1 MEQYINT
8 MEKMSDSWLKDETM
22 TLRAPEPEDLE
33 LMYAM
38 ENDTAMWSVGNATLP
53 YSRYTLRAYL
63 EQSRQDLMAERQARF
78 VIELSGGGCA
88 GMVDLADYDPIN
100 GRAEVCIGLL
110 GAYREKGIASRA
122 LQLLCCYA
130 NERLH
135 LHQLYAYVPAW
146 NTCSIRLFEN
156 AGFCSTATLKEWTRE
171 KDGYSDVIIM
181 QKMLG

>member
-1 MEQYINT
+1 MNNC
-8 MEKMSDSWLKDETM
+8 WLKDDTM

-38 ENDTAMWSVGNATLP
+38 ENDTTLWSAGNATLP

-63 EQSRQDLMAERQARF
+63 EQSCQDLMTERQARF
-78 VIELSGGGCA
+78 VIELSGGECV

-110 GAYREKGIASRA
+110 GVYREKGIASRA
-122 LQLLCCYA
+122 LQLLCSYA
-130 NERLH
+130 HERLH

-146 NTCSIRLFEN
+146 NDASIRLFEKT
-156 AGFCSTATLKEWTRE
+156 GFVCTVVLKEWMRTKE
-171 KDGYSDVIIM
+171 GFCDVVIM
-181 QKMLG
+181 QKML